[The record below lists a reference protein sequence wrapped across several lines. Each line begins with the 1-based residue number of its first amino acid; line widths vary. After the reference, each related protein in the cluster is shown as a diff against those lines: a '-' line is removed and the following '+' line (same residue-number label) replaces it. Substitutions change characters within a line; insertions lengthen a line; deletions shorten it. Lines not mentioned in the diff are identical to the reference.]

1 MSAKLPPRPGS
12 GSFRPV
18 NPNAEGDE
26 SGAGGGS
33 QNGGPRSAP
42 PSGTPTAAG
51 QRTLQALPPHPLLAS
66 RAGSANPSGGNTPT
80 AQNGMSPLDAAK
92 QPTTR
97 DRVERD
103 ELLQRLRQQER
114 EQEEQQRRHR
124 QELER
129 QRQIEAEQ
137 RVHFE
142 QLQRQREQEEAD
154 FFNQIS
160 VPHEPDPAEDAAAA
174 SAAEE
179 QRRLDEWQQQQAA
192 AAQQQQAVPL
202 EWQQQQAVAAQQQ
215 QAVPPA
221 EWQQQQAV
229 PLEWQQQ
236 QQAVAA
242 QPLPAQP
249 PPQPP
254 QPASAGGAT
263 NGRPPSGLPP
273 KQHKSPADSP
283 SSGGGLSP
291 VTRTATKGS
300 KRQLGLLSDTP
311 IQTASHQLPAGK
323 DRAASTPASPHTVRT
338 PAPPPHPP
346 PPNAQVTCRAS
357 WGLSFPRAFTLT
369 YALPRVRA
377 CMSAR
382 AHTHTYTH
390 AGILAC
396 EFTDEQ
402 PAPVTGGWAPPH
414 TSLRCHQPPTHAKW
428 GRRHVDGRAAG

>member
-42 PSGTPTAAG
+42 PSGTPTSAGG

-80 AQNGMSPLDAAK
+80 AQSGMSPLDAAK

-103 ELLQRLRQQER
+103 EVLQRLRQQER

-160 VPHEPDPAEDAAAA
+160 VPHQPDPAADAAAA
-174 SAAEE
+174 SDAEE
-179 QRRLDEWQQQQAA
+179 QRRLVE
-192 AAQQQQAVPL
+192 L
-202 EWQQQQAVAAQQQ
+202 QQQQAVA
-215 QAVPPA
+215 V
-221 EWQQQQAV
+221 
-229 PLEWQQQ
+229 
-236 QQAVAA
+236 
-242 QPLPAQP
+242 QPQPMQPAQP
-249 PPQPP
+249 PPLPP

-291 VTRTATKGS
+291 VTRTAPKGS

-311 IQTASHQLPAGK
+311 IQTGSHQLQAGK
-323 DRAASTPASPHTVRT
+323 DRAASTPASPHPVRT

-357 WGLSFPRAFTLT
+357 WRFSFPRTFILT
-369 YALPRVRA
+369 YKPARMRA
-377 CMSAR
+377 CMRAR
-382 AHTHTYTH
+382 THTHTHTH
-390 AGILAC
+390 THTGILAC

-402 PAPVTGGWAPPH
+402 PAPVTGGWAPPY

>member
-42 PSGTPTAAG
+42 PSGTPTSAAGG

-80 AQNGMSPLDAAK
+80 AQSGMSPLDAAK

-103 ELLQRLRQQER
+103 EVLQRLRQQER

-160 VPHEPDPAEDAAAA
+160 VPHQPDPAADAAAA

-179 QRRLDEWQQQQAA
+179 QRRL
-192 AAQQQQAVPL
+192 V
-202 EWQQQQAVAAQQQ
+202 
-215 QAVPPA
+215 
-221 EWQQQQAV
+221 
-229 PLEWQQQ
+229 EWQQQ
-236 QQAVAA
+236 QQAVAV
-242 QPLPAQP
+242 QPQPQQPAQP
-249 PPQPP
+249 PPLPP

-311 IQTASHQLPAGK
+311 IQTGSHQLQAGK
-323 DRAASTPASPHTVRT
+323 DRAASTPASPHPVRT

-357 WGLSFPRAFTLT
+357 WRFSFPRTFILT
-369 YALPRVRA
+369 YKPARMRA
-377 CMSAR
+377 CMRAR
-382 AHTHTYTH
+382 AHTHTHTDTH
-390 AGILAC
+390 THTGILAC

-402 PAPVTGGWAPPH
+402 PAPVTGGWAPPY